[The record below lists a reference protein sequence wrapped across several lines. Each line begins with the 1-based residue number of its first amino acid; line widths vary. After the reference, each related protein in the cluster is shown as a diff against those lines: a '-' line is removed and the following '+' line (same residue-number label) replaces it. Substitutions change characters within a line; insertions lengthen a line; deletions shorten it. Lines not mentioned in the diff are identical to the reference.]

1 MTFSS
6 RLLLLTCLSIV
17 HARASEGVAKALF
30 FPESAFSAPV
40 LGARCADEYTNLLVD
55 MRCIV
60 ARESLSF
67 MGVPMQWFRR
77 FSFAFLAIGVCLA
90 PPGASA
96 KTLLEYDFE
105 NFKLGDVQG
114 SPSFIDPGLT
124 SAYDMAN
131 NGVEDFGPPN
141 NKLSMTRFAGSQVY
155 PSLNF
160 SLSAPLSLDAIEF
173 LHIHNHNP
181 GFPTYPEYNVDLQL
195 DSGSGFQ
202 SLAVFAAKPG
212 GYASEL
218 IAGPGSLASG
228 SYSLRWIPLV
238 QPDTD
243 TEFFGLDNIRFRQN
257 DVPGPLPVLGFGA
270 AFGFSRRLRRRLR
283 TREER

>member
-1 MTFSS
+1 MKRIS
-6 RLLLLTCLSIV
+6 
-17 HARASEGVAKALF
+17 LF
-30 FPESAFSAPV
+30 AGSCMA
-40 LGARCADEYTNLLVD
+40 LGALLVHPD
-55 MRCIV
+55 
-60 ARESLSF
+60 A
-67 MGVPMQWFRR
+67 G
-77 FSFAFLAIGVCLA
+77 
-90 PPGASA
+90 A
-96 KTLLEYDFE
+96 KTLLEYNFE
-105 NFKLGDVQG
+105 NFELGDVQG

-124 SAYDMAN
+124 SDYDMAN

-141 NKLSMTRFAGSQVY
+141 NKLSMTRFAGSWVY

-160 SLSAPLSLDAIEF
+160 SLSTPLSLDAIEF

-181 GFPTYPEYNVDLQL
+181 GFPTYPDYNVDLQL

-218 IAGPGSLASG
+218 IAGPGSLAPG

-257 DVPGPLPVLGFGA
+257 DVPAPLPVLGFGA
-270 AFGFSRRLRRRLR
+270 AFGFSRRLRQRQRR
-283 TREER
+283 TEER